1 MKNKIL
7 LTICLFFLVSSSLI
21 YASDEKESYS
31 LARQAI
37 KAGDKDAAFF
47 HFLAISREPSR
58 SKYREQA
65 LFAIG
70 EYYFGISDYHDAF
83 SCLKKLLQDYPE
95 SKMKLIA
102 LFYLFKIAQIRQNDD
117 LAKQCSEKIINLKQ
131 VILIFSDVKEYKYAS
146 LSGTKYKIAYYID
159 KIEFYIN
166 GKLSTQISY

>member
-7 LTICLFFLVSSSLI
+7 FTIFLFFLVSASLT
-21 YASDEKESYS
+21 YALDEKESYNS
-31 LARQAI
+31 ARQAI

-47 HFLAISREPSR
+47 HFLSISREPSR

-83 SCLKKLLQDYPE
+83 SYLKKLLQDYPE
-95 SKMKLIA
+95 SKTKLIA
-102 LFYLFKIAQIRQNDD
+102 LFYLFKIAQIRQNDA
-117 LAKQCSEKIINLKQ
+117 LAEQVAEKIINLKQ
-131 VILIFSDVKEYKYAS
+131 VILIFSDVKEYKYTS